1 MTGRGR
7 VVLRVAL
14 GVPVAAVALLAA
26 QVYYAAT
33 VDRPDL
39 EPTYEMR
46 TRVGVP
52 GDARPLRLVVVGD
65 SLAAGTGSPTVEGAL
80 PTQIAERV
88 AAQLDRSVA
97 VHGHGVSGARTADVF
112 DTQVPL
118 IAESEPDVVVIVV
131 GSNDVT
137 HASPPWLLRSRTDDL
152 LEAAKAAAPG
162 TPVVLAGIPLFGG
175 ADRLPL
181 PLRWVVMAYAR
192 PLRSVQAE
200 VAREVDGVDY
210 VDIARDASPRF
221 RGVPEAMSADGY
233 HPSPVGYAFW
243 ADAIAP
249 AVVEAVAATR
259 S

>member
-1 MTGRGR
+1 MTRRGR
-7 VVLRVAL
+7 LTLGLAV
-14 GVPVAAVALLAA
+14 GVPAATVALLAA

-46 TRVGVP
+46 ARVEVP
-52 GDARPLRLVVVGD
+52 GDARALRLVVIGD
-65 SLAAGTGSPTVEGAL
+65 SLAAGTGAPTVAGAL

-88 AAQLDRSVA
+88 AAELDRSVA
-97 VHGHGVSGARTADVF
+97 VRGHAVSGARTADVF

-118 IAESEPDVVVIVV
+118 IAESEPDAVVIVV

-137 HASPPWLLRSRTDDL
+137 HATPPWTLRSRTDDL
-152 LEAAKAAAPG
+152 LEATRAAAPG
-162 TPVVLAGIPLFGG
+162 TPIVLAGIPLFGG

-192 PLRSVQAE
+192 PLRSAQAE
-200 VAREVDGVDY
+200 VVRETHGVAY
-210 VDIARDASPRF
+210 VDIAGDASPRF
-221 RGVPEAMSADGY
+221 RGVPDAMSADGY

-249 AVVEAVAATR
+249 AVVDAVDPTT
-259 S
+259 